1 VKRFLNNSKY
11 NDFIGGQVTSK
22 LQVLAEPIL
31 VGREKELEELQG
43 FLNTAIKGK
52 GQMVFVSGEAGVG
65 KTRLIHEFLNVAKK
79 QAVAILTGWCLSNAT
94 VPYFPFF
101 EAFRKY
107 FSDEGNIEEL
117 NVKNWLLGPPQ
128 RKKMGN
134 LQVVTPQVWKDQTF
148 AAVASAL
155 ISISTKNPVILF
167 IDDLHW
173 ADSASLALIHYLAN
187 IINSEKVLIIATF
200 RTEQLAADNDGRP
213 HPLLETLRL
222 MRRQDLIKEINVLSL
237 DETGISI
244 LVKSMLCGSLQQEF
258 AQKLTEES
266 QGNPLFIVE
275 SIRMLY
281 ESNSLVQE
289 HGIWHLISTSIEIP
303 QKIKDII
310 LQRLDSLPNN
320 QRNVLEAAAI
330 IGVEFDPML
339 LATVL
344 SRDSIEIIEI
354 LDIVANGTCLI
365 RCLGQFYGFDHA
377 NTRETIYNDISPALR
392 RAYHAKTAEK
402 LEIMSKDDKLLLSNI
417 AFHYAQAGNK
427 GKAVKYALAAGQSAL
442 SKWSNKEAVEHF
454 AFVLQA
460 VGKEPEYKQEKLIAI
475 EGLGDAYYAGN
486 NFKEATETFEQLVG
500 LQDDVAKLR
509 ALRKAAWASFYQ
521 GDIPRERALIHKAE
535 GIAAADRLEAALILK
550 QKAELA
556 GMDNDWVTALRI
568 TDEALKIFQEEYA
581 LSDTAR
587 TLMSQGYIAANLGQ
601 LEKSVAA
608 ALRSIALYG
617 DIEDFRAQMEAYAYA
632 GGTFQACTLV
642 EDSNRLLA
650 RAVQLNEEK
659 KIWDYIRIIPVYV
672 FWPMGLL
679 GKDPASSISKAL
691 KGLEISEKTDSNLY
705 LGGIYAVLTVASALA
720 EDPAHVEEYFGKLLK
735 LPQHVLSNAASQI
748 LLGSATG
755 VYHVVKNEFEKSKEC
770 FDEILARAKSLPPFF
785 EASTRQLFAWALG
798 KQGKVEEA
806 KAQLFAAQK
815 VIETAKE
822 RFEHVNV
829 QASLMTLRHP
839 EVDQAFEIRLDLV
852 NVSRSQGSIVKVEN
866 MTISEFQIVRASPN
880 CLIRS
885 GQIKLKDEAIR
896 PFEVKTVK
904 LTVKATKPSTFNLAP
919 SLTFKDDANEK
930 ITTCIIEPVKIVIH
944 AKACPEQPAL
954 TTPTGVLP
962 EFEFKTQ
969 SAKKAFDFLISAF
982 VQDYMRRRLPLEWSG
997 WRTLIEIVK
1006 QTHISRHSVYGDKRS
1021 RGRAISELEQRGLV
1035 EARIFPK
1042 ERGRGGE
1049 ITKVRVFYE
1058 RETVKRRIDRDIA
1071 KPYPEKSHSKI

>member
-1 VKRFLNNSKY
+1 MNSSQHS
-11 NDFIGGQVTSK
+11 DFNGGQVTSR

-31 VGREKELEELQG
+31 VGREKELEELQD
-43 FLNTAIKGK
+43 FLNTAIMGK
-52 GQMVFVSGEAGVG
+52 GQTVFVSGEAGVG
-65 KTRLIHEFLNVAKK
+65 KTRLINEFLDVAKK
-79 QAVAILTGWCLSNAT
+79 QAVVILTGWCLSNAA

-107 FSDEGNIEEL
+107 FSAEGGIEEL

-128 RKKMGN
+128 RRKMGN
-134 LQVVTPQVWKDQTF
+134 LQIVTPQVWTDQTF

-187 IINSEKVLIIATF
+187 IIKSERVLIIATF

-237 DETGISI
+237 DETGVSM
-244 LVKSMLCGSLQQEF
+244 LVKSMLCGNLQQEF

-289 HGIWHLISTSIEIP
+289 RDTWHLISTSIEIP

-310 LQRLDSLPNN
+310 LQRLCSLPDH

-330 IGVEFDPML
+330 IGVEFDSTL
-339 LATVL
+339 LANVL
-344 SRDSIEIIEI
+344 GQDPIEIIEI
-354 LDIVANGTCLI
+354 LDIVAKDTSLI

-377 NTRETIYNDISPALR
+377 RTRETIYNDISPALK

-427 GKAVKYALAAGQSAL
+427 NKAVKYALAAGQSAL
-442 SKWSNKEAVEHF
+442 LKWSSKESIEHF

-460 VGKEPEYKQEKLIAI
+460 VGKEPEYKQERMIAI

-486 NFKEATETFEQLVG
+486 NFKEASETFEQLAEH
-500 LQDDVAKLR
+500 QDDDVAKLR
-509 ALRKAAWASFYQ
+509 ALRKAAWAAFYH

-535 GIAAADRLEAALILK
+535 GIVTADRLEAALILK
-550 QKAELA
+550 QNAELA
-556 GMDNDWVTALRI
+556 GMDNDWVMALRI

-587 TLMSQGYIAANLGQ
+587 TLMSQGYIAANLSQ

-642 EDSNRLLA
+642 EESNRLLA
-650 RAVQLNEEK
+650 RAVELNEGK

-679 GKDPASSISKAL
+679 EKDPASSISKAL

-705 LGGIYAVLTVASALA
+705 LGGIYGVLTVASALA
-720 EDPAHVEEYFGKLLK
+720 EDPAHVEEYFGKLLE
-735 LPQHVLSNAASQI
+735 LPEHVLSNAASQI

-755 VYHVVKNEFEKSKEC
+755 VYHVVKGEFEKSKKC
-770 FDEILARAKSLPPFF
+770 FDEVFARAKSLPPFF
-785 EASTRQLFAWALG
+785 EASSRKLFAWALG
-798 KQGKVEEA
+798 KQGKIEEA

-815 VIETAKE
+815 VIGKATE

-829 QASLMTLRHP
+829 QASLMTLLHP
-839 EVDQAFEIRLDLV
+839 EVNQAFEIRLDLI
-852 NVSRSQGSIVKVEN
+852 NVSRTQGSIVKVDN
-866 MTISEFQIVRASPN
+866 MIISELQIVHPSSN
-880 CLIRS
+880 CLIHN
-885 GQIKLKDEAIR
+885 GQIELKDEAIG
-896 PFEVKTVK
+896 PFEVKTIK
-904 LTVKATKPSTFNLAP
+904 LTVKATEPGTFNLAP
-919 SLTFKDDANEK
+919 SLTFKDVADEK
-930 ITTCIIEPVKIVIH
+930 ITSCIIEPVKISVR
-944 AKACPEQPAL
+944 AKTCPEQSIL
-954 TTPTGVLP
+954 TTPIGALP
-962 EFEFKTQ
+962 EFEFKTD
-969 SAKKAFDFLISAF
+969 SAKKVFDFLLSAF

-997 WRTLIEIVK
+997 WRTLMEVVRH
-1006 QTHISRHSVYGDKRS
+1006 TNVSRHGVYGDERS
-1021 RGRAISELEQRGLV
+1021 RGRAISELEQRGLI

-1042 ERGRGGE
+1042 ERGRGGK
-1049 ITKVRVFYE
+1049 ITKLRVFYE
-1058 RETVKRRIDRDIA
+1058 KDIVKRRIDQEVSAPDRKNI
-1071 KPYPEKSHSKI
+1071 PGKS